1 MAQIATELI
10 VPLHSDVPGALAAA
24 LEAVARSG
32 INIDGFAE
40 QEGSLHLL
48 TRDATATQKAL
59 RAAGIRVRGDG
70 TVVVAEVADKPGAAA
85 ELFRRVANAGL
96 NVEFSYLASGNRLVV
111 GGDDPQGI
119 AKILA

>member
-10 VPLHSDVPGALAAA
+10 VTLHSDVPGALAAA
-24 LEAVARSG
+24 LEAVARAG

-40 QEGSLHLL
+40 HEGTLHLL
-48 TRDATATQKAL
+48 TRDASATQKAL
-59 RAAGIRVRGDG
+59 RAAGVRVRGDG

-96 NVEFSYLASGNRLVV
+96 NVEFSYVASGNRLVV